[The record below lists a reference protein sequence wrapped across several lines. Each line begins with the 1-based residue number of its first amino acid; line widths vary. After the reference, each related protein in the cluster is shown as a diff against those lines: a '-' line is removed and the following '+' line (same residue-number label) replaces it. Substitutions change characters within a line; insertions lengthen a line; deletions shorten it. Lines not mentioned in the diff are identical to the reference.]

1 MTRCGLTIVLVSWLG
16 ALGLTLGGCAS
27 IPKGMSAVDA
37 VEVEGNDKLSD
48 TDITE
53 KIATAESPKFLYLF
67 RGVIYDYSLF
77 DKSVLQRDLERVE
90 RLYRARG
97 YYEAKARAGRIR
109 HKSDDHVEVTIEVEE
124 GPVVLLKKVQTT
136 GAERLSE
143 DEKAAVNDAL
153 TSVLTLDEAFEEQAF
168 NDTATA
174 IKRALTNRGYAFA
187 KVQQK
192 ADVDLPKHEAYAL
205 FEITPGP
212 KSKYGAIKIE
222 GLVELPEDHVRATLD
237 IEPGDPYSTSTL
249 ESSRN
254 AVLALNTFSS
264 VEIIPAL
271 PDPPPADAIV
281 PLLVRVR
288 EQKLKSVVL
297 GGGFELDAIRTEFH
311 LRVGWEHKNLFG
323 GFRHFT
329 VDVKP
334 GVVLYPTRLP
344 DFQAPETALPEERF
358 ITTLRQPGFLEA
370 RTTGVITQELNT
382 YPVLLATEVDPDAP
396 VIGYLEYKG
405 STGVE
410 RTFWKV
416 FASPTY
422 NFQYNLPFAYKGI
435 LDDNLTG
442 IIVSYIDL
450 LGHLDLRDSRIKPHK
465 GAYLQNDFQFAG
477 LGGDALDFRIQPEAR
492 GYIPLGDKVTI
503 AARASVGFLFPFNYG
518 AFAEARSRRSRG
530 IDQGQLTRD
539 IELIYLRG
547 FFSGGPSS
555 NRGYA
560 LRGVGPHGSVPFFN
574 PGLAA
579 EQLATACDANNPDF
593 SEARCGVPLGGLSL
607 WEASLELRFPIV
619 EPFGGNVFCDMSDV
633 SAKQADLR
641 FNYPHLSCGL
651 GLRYDTP
658 IGPIRLDGGVRIPG
672 AQYPSDADKLAE
684 GEPGT
689 IFGAP
694 IALSF
699 GIGEAF

>member
-1 MTRCGLTIVLVSWLG
+1 MTSSRFTLRVLVLAIVCLLLS
-16 ALGLTLGGCAS
+16 ACAS

-37 VEVEGNDKLSD
+37 VDVEGNDALSE
-48 TDITE
+48 TEITA

-67 RGVIYDYSLF
+67 RGVVYDYSLF

-97 YYEAKARAGRIR
+97 FYEAKARAGRIR

-124 GPVVLLKKVQTT
+124 GQVVLLKQLQAT
-136 GAERLSE
+136 GAERLPE
-143 DEKAAVNDAL
+143 EEKAAVAAAL
-153 TSVLTLDEAFEEQAF
+153 TSVLTVGEPFEEQPF
-168 NDTATA
+168 NDTAEA
-174 IKRALTNRGYAFA
+174 LKRALTDRGYAFA

-192 ADVDLPKHEAYAL
+192 ADVDLPKHEAHVLY
-205 FEITPGP
+205 EIVAGP
-212 KSKYGAIKIE
+212 KSKLGAITIE
-222 GLVELPEDHVRATLD
+222 GLVELPEDQVRATLD
-237 IEPGDPYSTSTL
+237 LDPGDPYSTATL
-249 ESSRN
+249 DNSRN

-264 VEIIPAL
+264 VEILPQL
-271 PDPPPADAIV
+271 PDPPPADAVV

-297 GGGFELDAIRTEFH
+297 GGGFELDAIRTQLH

-329 VDVKP
+329 VDLKP

-382 YPVLLATEVDPDAP
+382 YPVLLSTRVDPEAP

-422 NFQYNLPFAYKGI
+422 NFQYNLPFAYKGV
-435 LDDNLTG
+435 LDDNLQG

-465 GAYLQNDFQFAG
+465 GAYLQNDLQFAG
-477 LGGDALDFRIQPEAR
+477 LGGDAIDLRIQPEVR
-492 GYIPLGDKVTI
+492 GYLPLGEKVTI

-518 AFAEARSRRSRG
+518 AFAEARTRRSRG
-530 IDQGQLTRD
+530 IDQAGLTRD

-574 PGLAA
+574 PGLAQ
-579 EQLATACDANNPDF
+579 EQLATACDPDNTNF
-593 SEARCGVPLGGLSL
+593 SQARCGVPLGGLSL

-672 AQYPSDADKLAE
+672 AQYPSEADPLAE

-689 IFGAP
+689 ILGAP